1 MELVSLKFARAIAM
15 SAGQRECNGER
26 DDEPSENAELPENWL
41 KVAALAQDAL
51 CLRSDD
57 EHAANDGN
65 EADDQERLK
74 DELGACKREP
84 QRIEQLRNDEDE
96 EYAIKNQERCVDA
109 ALMNPLS
116 NEPNG
121 IGTDQGDRND
131 QDAGKRDI
139 KGDLKAMQYAT
150 GATNNTG

>member
-1 MELVSLKFARAIAM
+1 M
-15 SAGQRECNGER
+15 SAGQREGDGEG
-26 DDEPSENAELPENWL
+26 DDETGEYAELPENWL
-41 KVAALAQDAL
+41 KVAALAQDAF

-57 EHAANDGN
+57 EHAPHNGN

-74 DELGACKREP
+74 DELCARQRES
-84 QRIEQLRNDEDE
+84 QRIEQLRDNEDKK
-96 EYAIKNQERCVDA
+96 YAIENQECCVNA
-109 ALMNPLS
+109 ALVDSLG

-131 QDAGKRDI
+131 QDAGEGDVE
-139 KGDLKAMQYAT
+139 GDLKAMQYAT